1 MIFGMLQ
8 LHSGLLYFRSMEEIE
23 VAELAEEF
31 EEEDDKKPE
40 EEQTT
45 CNEPYL
51 KYQHIEHEMDMI
63 VSDDYVTYCA
73 AHGKFL
79 AVGTALGRVYLMDHN
94 GYLIE
99 NGVCSMHSSPVNQ
112 ISICESGDFMTSCA
126 DDGTIAI
133 YNISD
138 SSQNKVL
145 RVDHEVKAIAIA
157 PDYARS
163 QVIVFGYTKIQ
174 LLSRGVFNRNKK
186 GELAKA
192 HGLVR
197 LIKWRGNFIVWADD
211 ECVCVFDVCD
221 RRPIAFMR
229 YSEQDNTLNNRTLM
243 CHLSWCNDS
252 CFLIGRGHSLR
263 VCQIV
268 ERYTD
273 SNKSVPLRRPSSHSS
288 SIHSLSSVTDTP
300 PGLTSRY
307 VELTGHVEL
316 SNYLV
321 RGITRHQMFL
331 LALVTPYQS
340 VGINPVHGLPL
351 ELFIIELDDGDALAG
366 SIVQPG
372 AYTVVAHEVLGSE
385 IENSFGRCPSLAL
398 ESVPGENTHYIITP
412 KEVTRAEEL
421 TTDDRITWLLDHGY
435 FERALTIART
445 NPRYL
450 VNHTTES
457 VGMSYVNHLLDGE
470 QFDQAAQICSESFQ
484 SSKVWEE
491 YIKKFVLTGH
501 LSSIISFIPTG
512 TGTSRIRLDESV
524 YETVLIELMDHDP
537 IQFFTLLTRWCQETV
552 FSAYDSLMRILI
564 DRIERHVA
572 LCGISE
578 LTVLE
583 PGLKSLW
590 QGLALLYQ
598 QVGAHER
605 TIDILVQLRDPNVFA
620 VFERNSIE
628 ARDSRLIEVL
638 RERVAFFMELS
649 YTRALPILLDHIDVV
664 TIDHV
669 VTQLESTPVMLYRYL
684 DYIYRHN
691 PQYVTAHLI
700 LLIQLYIQFDR
711 EKLLP
716 LLRSSDAYPLSE
728 ALALCERAGLVKET
742 VCLLTRVGRR
752 LDALQL
758 ILTKGG
764 DSFVTENGEPPTE
777 EQRQAA
783 AAAAAIAHCREEDVF
798 RAHRFRPGRK
808 TRFSN
813 DALVGTNGDDKE
825 EEEEDEEEETD
836 RGDDCGGELWQ
847 HVILFAADKPA
858 FTCALLQ
865 EGGNEGLDMRLLLRK
880 IPPDMRIPGLRDSL
894 VKLMRN
900 YKLQLELHRSC
911 ERILRADRDQ
921 LFRRL
926 LKSQSCG
933 IRVDPSET
941 GAVSCLICAQ
951 SFIRPPC
958 SRKPSA
964 VDVPNRHSESEQMQD
979 ECFVF
984 RCQHVYHSTC
994 LQSFGIKSCPQCSEH

>member
-1 MIFGMLQ
+1 
-8 LHSGLLYFRSMEEIE
+8 MEEIE
-23 VAELAEEF
+23 VAKLAEEF

-51 KYQHIEHEMDMI
+51 KYQHIEHEMNVI

-73 AHGKFL
+73 AHGKLSLSLTAQYSFWDTLGVVITLPELSQVLLFLFL

-99 NGVCSMHSSPVNQ
+99 NGVCSM
-112 ISICESGDFMTSCA
+112 
-126 DDGTIAI
+126 
-133 YNISD
+133 
-138 SSQNKVL
+138 
-145 RVDHEVKAIAIA
+145 
-157 PDYARS
+157 
-163 QVIVFGYTKIQ
+163 IQ

-211 ECVCVFDVCD
+211 EV
-221 RRPIAFMR
+221 PILLWPELVIFGSPTHPFTHIQR
-229 YSEQDNTLNNRTLM
+229 LNNRTLM

-351 ELFIIELDDGDALAG
+351 ELFIIELDDGGAIAG

-421 TTDDRITWLLDHGY
+421 TTDDRITWLLNHEY

-457 VGMSYVNHLLDGE
+457 VGMSYVNHLLDSE
-470 QFDQAAQICSESFQ
+470 QFDRAAQICSESFQ

-552 FSAYDSLMRILI
+552 FSAYDSLMRVLI

-669 VTQLESTPVMLYRYL
+669 VTQLESTPVMLYR
-684 DYIYRHN
+684 
-691 PQYVTAHLI
+691 
-700 LLIQLYIQFDR
+700 
-711 EKLLP
+711 
-716 LLRSSDAYPLSE
+716 
-728 ALALCERAGLVKET
+728 
-742 VCLLTRVGRR
+742 
-752 LDALQL
+752 
-758 ILTKGG
+758 GG

-813 DALVGTNGDDKE
+813 DASVGTNGDDKEEE

-964 VDVPNRHSESEQMQD
+964 VDVPNRHSESERKED